1 MKISKNLLLLSLAAV
16 AFLLAGTAA
25 KADQLSITLDSPF
38 QNTGTLGGTLTFTAT
53 VTNTDPTN
61 TIYLNSESF
70 NLDAP
75 LTLDASGFWTNSPLS
90 LGPLASSGDFE
101 LFTVDVPFGA
111 PVGLYAGTFE
121 ILGGD
126 PSDVTNVIG
135 SVNFNVN
142 VVPEPSS
149 LSLAGIGIVGL
160 IGTLRRKISLRG

>member
-61 TIYLNSESF
+61 TIYLNSDSF
-70 NLDAP
+70 NLDV
-75 LTLDASGFWTNSPLS
+75 LTVDDSGFWTNSPLS
-90 LGPLASSGDFE
+90 LGPLDSSADFE